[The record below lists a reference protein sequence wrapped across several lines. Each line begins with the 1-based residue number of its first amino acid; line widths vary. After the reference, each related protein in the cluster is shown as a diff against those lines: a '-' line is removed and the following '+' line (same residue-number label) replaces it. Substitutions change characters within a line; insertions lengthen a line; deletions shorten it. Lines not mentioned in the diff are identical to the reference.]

1 MLYYSE
7 VLPLCLDCAAAIH
20 KGRMSLHKVN
30 LLGLSQ
36 ERQDIERYNPTRLKE
51 KKTNKQTNK
60 KKEVEAEHINEEKN
74 N

>member
-7 VLPLCLDCAAAIH
+7 VLPLCLDCATAIH

-36 ERQDIERYNPTRLKE
+36 ERHDIERYNPTRLKK
-51 KKTNKQTNK
+51 KKTNKQ
-60 KKEVEAEHINEEKN
+60 KEIEAEHINEEKN